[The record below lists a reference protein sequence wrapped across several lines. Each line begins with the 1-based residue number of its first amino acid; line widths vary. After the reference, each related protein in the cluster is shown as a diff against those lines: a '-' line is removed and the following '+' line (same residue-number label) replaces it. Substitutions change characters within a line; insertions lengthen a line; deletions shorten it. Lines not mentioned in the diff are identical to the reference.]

1 MMKKKH
7 IIFDVD
13 GTLVDSRDAILSSL
27 QAMLQKKTGR
37 KTEKEQLTF
46 ALGITG
52 EDGLRQ
58 LGIPEGEMDDAMK
71 LWLSLMP
78 KYGDRIRIFSGIREL
93 LAQLKERGFHLG
105 IATSRTKAELSA
117 DGACGLAECFDMIIC
132 ADDTERHKPSGDPVK
147 EYLRR
152 MNADPEDAVYIGD
165 TKNDM
170 LCAKD
175 AGVEGA
181 LALWG
186 CVSAAHI
193 RADYYLNQP
202 AAVLEAFGG
211 EAGFTGNEGKDWPQL
226 LKWAMELQFIA
237 QAGLTYSRDRFDLER
252 FERIRQMAAEM
263 TSASTGESFGRVEG
277 LFQEQCGYQTPK
289 LDTRAALVEDGRI
302 LLVQESDGRWALPG
316 GWVDEDQT
324 IYENTVKEVR
334 EESGLTAAPVRLIA
348 LQDQHRRNTPPNLF
362 SICKVFV
369 LCEPV
374 EGKFR
379 ENAET
384 LQCGWFLPDELPEL
398 AREKTTEEQIRLCFA
413 AAADPNWA
421 PLFD

>member
-1 MMKKKH
+1 MRKKKH

-27 QAMLQKKTGR
+27 QEMLRKKTGR
-37 KTEKEQLTF
+37 ETEKEQLTF

-52 EDGLRQ
+52 EDGLRK

-71 LWLSLMP
+71 LSLSLMP

-193 RADYYLNQP
+193 RADHYLNQP

-211 EAGFTGNEGKDWPQL
+211 EAG
-226 LKWAMELQFIA
+226 
-237 QAGLTYSRDRFDLER
+237 
-252 FERIRQMAAEM
+252 
-263 TSASTGESFGRVEG
+263 
-277 LFQEQCGYQTPK
+277 
-289 LDTRAALVEDGRI
+289 LD
-302 LLVQESDGRWALPG
+302 
-316 GWVDEDQT
+316 
-324 IYENTVKEVR
+324 
-334 EESGLTAAPVRLIA
+334 
-348 LQDQHRRNTPPNLF
+348 
-362 SICKVFV
+362 
-369 LCEPV
+369 
-374 EGKFR
+374 
-379 ENAET
+379 
-384 LQCGWFLPDELPEL
+384 
-398 AREKTTEEQIRLCFA
+398 
-413 AAADPNWA
+413 
-421 PLFD
+421 